1 MERTTTVDTERDA
14 AHLAKAKRLT
24 KTIYALQAIGLFI
37 GLTYV
42 AAVIINYIKL
52 DDVRGTWLD
61 SHFRWQMRTFWFSL
75 LWGAIGIIT
84 YLIFI
89 GYLILAVDGLWVIYR
104 IIKGWLY
111 LEDNKEMYAL
121 KV

>member
-24 KTIYALQAIGLFI
+24 KIIYALQAIGLFI